1 MLLLVILILTLI
13 SVLVLSWAQEWRTEL
28 KLASNFGEA
37 HKCQRLA
44 EAGIYYA
51 LGKLVTAKTAEIEW
65 AESPLPPKPRGTP
78 APSGR
83 ETSGPM
89 CWNCRMARW
98 RSGSADEGGKINLNQ
113 APEPLLHN
121 FFTAVG
127 PSGTP
132 SPHHGGFHS
141 GLAHE
146 GELPSSLRGQKRLL
160 PEPGSSLCRQERQ
173 VRDGGRTRL
182 GARF

>member
-13 SVLVLSWAQEWRTEL
+13 SVLILSWAQEWRTEL

-51 LGKLVTAKTAEIEW
+51 LGKMMTAQTG
-65 AESPLPPKPRGTP
+65 ESTGLQAIGPQTQEASGDLWLGDQRPHGLELPDGTVEV
-78 APSGR
+78 R
-83 ETSGPM
+83 I
-89 CWNCRMARW
+89 
-98 RSGSADEGGKINLNQ
+98 ADEGGKINLNM
-113 APEPLLHN
+113 APEALLHN
-121 FFTAVG
+121 FFVSLGLPEPQVRTMVD
-127 PSGTP
+127 S
-132 SPHHGGFHS
+132 HS
-141 GLAHE
+141 GLAHDR
-146 GELPSSLRGQKRLL
+146 ELPSSLRGQKRLL
-160 PEPGSSLCRQERQ
+160 PGSGSSLCRQERQ